1 MTITESHLGSVSTL
15 KHPSPGPV
23 ERAWPAYY
31 PDVLAGLLLMAA
43 PFLLFPQGYGL
54 LALLVLPGLWCFR
67 WALTGRII
75 PRTPMDG
82 PVLVMLVMA
91 LLSLGITFDLSF
103 SIGKISGLL
112 LGIVLFYAVVD
123 LTRSSLSLKRV
134 ITLFILAGIG
144 IALVAILG
152 TRWPAKFPLIQPVLD
167 QAPELLRGVRNAEEG
182 LNPNQV
188 GGILIFFVP
197 LQLMLALYWL
207 GRFLSREAQAN
218 AGRSWLRRLGG
229 LLFICLSLVVTAGV
243 LLLTQSRGGLGG
255 LAVGL
260 MVMAATRTGWG
271 KLAAVAGTLTLAWLA
286 YTGALTDLSG
296 PGLETEVAG
305 TISLAGRVEIWS
317 RAVQGLGDFP
327 LGMGMN
333 NFRRVVPILYPLFS
347 VSPTRDIAHAHNH
360 LLQAGLDLG
369 IPGLIAYL
377 ALWLQAGVLL
387 LGVTRRPGRHF
398 YRAVALGLTGGL
410 VAHFVYGLTDTVAL
424 GAKPGFV
431 FWWALGLVVAVS
443 RLAVKDNQSQKVR
456 HV

>member
-1 MTITESHLGSVSTL
+1 MTVVESHPGPVPTL
-15 KHPSPGPV
+15 KSPAPGPV
-23 ERAWPAYY
+23 ERALPAYY
-31 PDVLAGLLLMAA
+31 PDVLAGLLLLAA

-75 PRTPMDG
+75 PRTPLDG
-82 PVLVMLVMA
+82 PVLVILVMV

-112 LGIVLFYAVVD
+112 WGIALFYAVVD
-123 LTRSSLSLKRV
+123 LTRSTLSLKRV

-144 IALVAILG
+144 IALVSILG

-167 QAPELLRGVRNAEEG
+167 QAPALLRGLRNAEEG

-188 GGILIFFVP
+188 GGVLIFFVP
-197 LQLMLALYWL
+197 LQFMLAVYRL
-207 GRFLSREAQAN
+207 GRFLSHEPRED
-218 AGRSWLRRLGG
+218 AGRSRLRRLGE
-229 LLFICLSLVVTAGV
+229 LLFICLSLAVTGSV
-243 LLLTQSRGGLGG
+243 LFLTQSRGGLGG

-260 MVMAATRTGWG
+260 VVMAALRSGWG
-271 KLAAVAGTLTLAWLA
+271 RLAAVAGALTLAWLA
-286 YTGALTDLSG
+286 YTGAFADLSG

-317 RAVQGLGDFP
+317 RAVQGIGDFP

-347 VSPTRDIAHAHNH
+347 VSPTQDIAHAHNH

-369 IPGLIAYL
+369 IPGMIAYL
-377 ALWLQAGVLL
+377 ALWLQAGRLL
-387 LGVTRRPGRHF
+387 LGAIRRPGRCF

-410 VAHFVYGLTDTVAL
+410 AAHFVYGLTDTVAL

-431 FWWALGLVVAVS
+431 LWWTLGLVVAVS
-443 RLAVKDNQSQKVR
+443 RLVGQDCQPQEVR
-456 HV
+456 YV